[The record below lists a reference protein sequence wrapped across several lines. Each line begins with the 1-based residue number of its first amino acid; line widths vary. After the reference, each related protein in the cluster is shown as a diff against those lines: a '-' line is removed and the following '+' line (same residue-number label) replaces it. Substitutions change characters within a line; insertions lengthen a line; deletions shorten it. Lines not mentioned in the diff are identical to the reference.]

1 MTSWHRRET
10 LIIGKKIDIEILFNM
25 NILNHITHDLNNIEI
40 IDHFLLDWTIRTNT
54 KGTYIF
60 LFRNR
65 TKWAEN
71 GVDSLVK
78 TIRRRLTSTSHMT
91 FHTQTLVSY
100 MISYIKIL
108 MTSLPL
114 TNDSISESVRQV
126 HKISVIS
133 RIIMMN
139 TKKIENS
146 LNWDVWDS
154 ERDIGES
161 DPMDK

>member
-1 MTSWHRRET
+1 
-10 LIIGKKIDIEILFNM
+10 
-25 NILNHITHDLNNIEI
+25 
-40 IDHFLLDWTIRTNT
+40 
-54 KGTYIF
+54 
-60 LFRNR
+60 
-65 TKWAEN
+65 
-71 GVDSLVK
+71 
-78 TIRRRLTSTSHMT
+78 MT

-146 LNWDVWDS
+146 LNWDV
-154 ERDIGES
+154 
-161 DPMDK
+161 